1 MSASS
6 IGPDA
11 GAVPSVTDRRVLD
24 AALALAPTISRERVA
39 QETAQQLRRA
49 VSSDATALV
58 LSDPELGA
66 FEVLHQNG
74 PDADR
79 DHLERSL
86 ASSWHRAISDV
97 AHLRALAGPR
107 ELGNAAWHRAH
118 GSLCKR
124 GRPRRRHGLE
134 RAQIRAAVVA

>member
-39 QETAQQLRRA
+39 QETAQQLRGA
-49 VSSDATALV
+49 TASDATALV

-66 FEVLHQNG
+66 LEVLHQNVFDDD
-74 PDADR
+74 PQQ
-79 DHLERSL
+79 LEQSL
-86 ASSWHRAISDV
+86 ASSWHPARKQRI
-97 AHLRALAGPR
+97 
-107 ELGNAAWHRAH
+107 
-118 GSLCKR
+118 
-124 GRPRRRHGLE
+124 
-134 RAQIRAAVVA
+134 AVSCE